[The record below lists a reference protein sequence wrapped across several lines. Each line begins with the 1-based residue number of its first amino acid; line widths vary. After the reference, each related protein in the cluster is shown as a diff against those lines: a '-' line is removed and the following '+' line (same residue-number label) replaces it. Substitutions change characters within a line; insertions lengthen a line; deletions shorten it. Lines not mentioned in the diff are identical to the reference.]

1 MNYRAIGLMSG
12 SSLDGLDI
20 VCAAFEAA
28 GGRWSYRIE
37 AADCLP
43 YPPAWRERLRDAVA
57 LPALDYQLLHS
68 EYGHY
73 LGRQVN
79 AFIAANDLQ
88 YRVALVASH
97 GHTTF
102 HLPPRLT
109 GQLGCGAAIAAET
122 GLPVVSDLRALDVAL
137 GGQGAPIVPTG
148 ERLLF
153 PDIRWFL
160 NLGGI
165 ANLTASHGAR
175 MAAFDTCP
183 ANRVLDLLA
192 ARAGAAFDEGGRIAA
207 SGSVDTAVLAALDAL
222 PYYAL
227 PYPKSLANDFGTDTV
242 FPILSAAGLS
252 PADALRT
259 AVEHIARQVARGV
272 AGVIDAGDA
281 DPPPAGGGT
290 LLVTGGG
297 ALNHF
302 LVRRIADHLEPLR
315 LRAEPADPL
324 LANYKE
330 ALIMALLGVLRWREE
345 PTTRPEV
352 TGATWA
358 SVGGALWMGRT

>member
-1 MNYRAIGLMSG
+1 MSG

-28 GGRWSYRIE
+28 GGGWTYQVE
-37 AADCLP
+37 AAACIP
-43 YPPAWRERLRDAVA
+43 YPAEWRDRLRDAVGLSA
-57 LPALDYQLLHS
+57 RDYLLLHV

-79 AFIAANDLQ
+79 DFIAANALQ
-88 YRVALVASH
+88 YRVSLVASH

-102 HLPPRLT
+102 HMPPRMT

-137 GGQGAPIVPTG
+137 GGQGAPIVPMG

-165 ANLTASHGAR
+165 ANLTASRGGR
-175 MAAFDTCP
+175 MVAFDTCP

-192 ARAGAAFDEGGRIAA
+192 ARAGAAYDEDGRIAA
-207 SGSVDTAVLAALDAL
+207 SGRVDTPVLDALDAL
-222 PYYAL
+222 PYYTL
-227 PYPKSLANDFGTDTV
+227 PYPRSLANDFGTDTV
-242 FPILSAAGLS
+242 FPILAASGLS

-259 AVEHIARQVARGV
+259 AVEHIARQVARAV
-272 AGVIDAGDA
+272 ADVIDRGDA
-281 DPPPAGGGT
+281 DPPGGDT

-297 ALNHF
+297 ALNGF
-302 LVRRIADHLEPLR
+302 LVRRIAEHLEPLR
-315 LRAEPADPL
+315 LRAEAADPL

-330 ALIMALLGVLRWREE
+330 ALVMALLGVLRWREE
-345 PTTRPEV
+345 PTTTPDV
-352 TGATWA
+352 TGATRA
-358 SVGGALWMGRT
+358 SVGGALWMGHA